1 MGEGFVL
8 GPVGALD
15 LDRASHLHREAFE
28 PMGERGWSRAD
39 IAGLLASPG
48 VAGLLLMEAGA
59 DIGLAICR
67 IVAGEAEL
75 LTIAVDPAHRRR
87 GAARQL
93 LGAVVESVE
102 AGGARTLFL
111 EVAADNPAALALYRS
126 MGFQPV
132 GRRAAYYPRRD
143 RSAADA
149 LVMRLNLS
157 GSSPAAGGG

>member
-1 MGEGFVL
+1 MGKGFVL
-8 GPVGALD
+8 VPMRALD
-15 LDRASHLHREAFE
+15 LDRTSNLHREAFE

-59 DIGLAICR
+59 DIGMAICR

-93 LGAVVESVE
+93 LGAIVERIQAE
-102 AGGARTLFL
+102 RARTLFL
-111 EVAADNPAALALYRS
+111 EVGADNPAALALYGS
-126 MGFQPV
+126 MGFQSV
-132 GRRAAYYPRRD
+132 GCRAAYYPRRN
-143 RSAADA
+143 RPAADA
-149 LVMRLNLS
+149 LVMRLNLT
-157 GSSPAAGGG
+157 